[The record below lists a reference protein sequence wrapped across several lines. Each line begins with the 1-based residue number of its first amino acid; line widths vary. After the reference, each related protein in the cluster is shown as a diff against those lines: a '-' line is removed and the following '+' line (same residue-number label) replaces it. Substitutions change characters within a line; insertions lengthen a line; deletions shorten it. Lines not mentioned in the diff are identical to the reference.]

1 MPLNLYFATTSII
14 SVVLCVWNLQI
25 LKKLDD
31 TVLMRFLATKV
42 SPAILIGLVAW
53 LLLWPLAR

>member
-1 MPLNLYFATTSII
+1 MFLNLYFATTSII

-25 LKKLDD
+25 LKKRDD

-42 SPAILIGLVAW
+42 SPAILIILVVW
-53 LLLWPLAR
+53 LYLWNFAR

>member
-25 LKKLDD
+25 LKQLDN

>member
-53 LLLWPLAR
+53 LLLWPFAR